1 MPTTI
6 HIGLIGDRSHEVHAH
21 QAIPRAFELVAGEG
35 GPRAE
40 LEWLP
45 TDRLAASGIEE
56 LSAFDGLW
64 CVPGSPYASMEGA
77 LAAIRF
83 AREQGRPFLGT
94 CGGFQHTIIEVAR
107 DVVGVREAD
116 HAETNPSASVPV
128 IHRLAC
134 SLVGARGGVR
144 FVEGSLVAGAY
155 GAREAEE
162 RYHCNYGV
170 NPAYL
175 GFIEASPLRVVARDE
190 EGAVRAVELDGHP
203 FFVATLFQPELS
215 AFQGTVHPLVR
226 AFARAAASF
235 AARARPGRPGE
246 LGDAPSRFG

>member
-1 MPTTI
+1 MATMI
-6 HIGLIGDRSHEVHAH
+6 HIGLIGDRSDEVRAHE
-21 QAIPRAFELVAGEG
+21 AIPRAVELIAGDG

-45 TDRLAASGIEE
+45 TDRLAASGVEL

-64 CVPGSPYASMEGA
+64 CVPGSPYVSMEGA

-83 AREQGRPFLGT
+83 AREQARPFLGT

-107 DVVGVREAD
+107 NVAGVYEAD
-116 HAETNPSASVPV
+116 HAETSPSASVPV

-134 SLVGARGGVR
+134 SLVGARGRVH

-155 GAREAEE
+155 EARKAEE
-162 RYHCNYGV
+162 GYHCNYGV
-170 NPAYL
+170 NPAYMGL
-175 GFIEASPLRVVARDE
+175 IEASPLRVVARDE
-190 EGAVRAVELDGHP
+190 EGAVRAVELGDHP

-235 AARARPGRPGE
+235 AARARPGRSGE
-246 LGDAPSRFG
+246 LGDGPSVAG